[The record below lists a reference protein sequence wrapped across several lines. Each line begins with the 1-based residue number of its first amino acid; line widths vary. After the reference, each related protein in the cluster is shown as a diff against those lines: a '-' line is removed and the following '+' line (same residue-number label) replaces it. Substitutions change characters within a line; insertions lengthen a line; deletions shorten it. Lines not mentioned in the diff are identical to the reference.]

1 MKIVYFTDSY
11 WPRVNGVTVSIQT
24 FADALRRR
32 GHEIRIVCPDY
43 PELENRFG
51 QVDESEIIRLPSISS
66 FFSKEDRFSNPLQL
80 HDILPRLDEFN
91 PDVVHVQTEFS
102 FGEMGRRYCRMRG
115 YPIVSTCHTHWEQYF
130 EHYMQGVPSR
140 LAKLVART
148 IMRYSLRKDSRI
160 IVPSHQIAQVL
171 RGYGINREMTVIPT
185 GLDASFFASDPARDA
200 RVREKLTARFP
211 RLASGKLLLFVGRIG
226 QEKNVAF
233 LFDVLRRVHERYG
246 DASLLL
252 VGDGPFRPA
261 LEKHAELMGLG
272 DSCLFTGYLPRED
285 LPSIYSMADLF
296 VFASKT
302 ETQGLVTIESML
314 CGTPVVAIGEMGTAD
329 MMDGDNGGFMVKDDM
344 GEFVART
351 LELLGDEA
359 LHARK
364 AAEARVYAQR
374 WTVEGV
380 TDRLLAVYEDAAS
393 RRVPKRRHRLHF

>member
-24 FADALRRR
+24 FADALKKR

-43 PELENRFG
+43 PEYAKRLG
-51 QVDESEIIRLPSISS
+51 PADESDIIRLHSISS

-80 HDILPRLDEFN
+80 HDIVPVLDGFN

-148 IMRYSLRKDSRI
+148 IMRYSLRKDSI
-160 IVPSHQIAQVL
+160 IVVPSRQIEQVL
-171 RGYGINREMTVIPT
+171 RGYGIRRETTVIPT
-185 GLDASFFASDPARDA
+185 GIDASFFAPDAARDE
-200 RVREKLTARFP
+200 RVRSALLSRFP
-211 RLASGKLLLFVGRIG
+211 RLANGPVLLFVGRIG

-233 LFDVLRRVHERYG
+233 LFDVLVRVLERHPN
-246 DASLLL
+246 ASLLM

-261 LEKHAELMGLG
+261 LEKHAALMGLAEA
-272 DSCLFTGYLPRED
+272 CLFTGYMPRED
-285 LPSIYSMADLF
+285 LPSVYAFADVF
-296 VFASKT
+296 AFASKT

-329 MMDGDNGGFMVKDDM
+329 MMDGDNGGFMVKDDL
-344 GEFVART
+344 GEFVDKT
-351 LELLGDEA
+351 LALLGDPA
-359 LHARK
+359 LRAEK
-364 AAEARVYAQR
+364 AEEARAYAAR
-374 WTVEGV
+374 WTVEGL
-380 TDRLLAVYEDAAS
+380 TDRLLELYRDAAA
-393 RRVPKRRHRLHF
+393 RRVPKRRRSFSF